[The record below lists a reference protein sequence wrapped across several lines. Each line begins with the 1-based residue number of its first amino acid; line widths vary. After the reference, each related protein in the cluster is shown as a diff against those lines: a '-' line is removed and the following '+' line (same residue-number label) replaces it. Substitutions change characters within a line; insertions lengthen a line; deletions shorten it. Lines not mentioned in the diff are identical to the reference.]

1 VSPHAA
7 ADAVGAMASLAESP
21 PRPGH
26 RGWSS
31 LKTSYRA
38 QSIAALVEENPEAG
52 MFVEVLTSMTDY
64 GACLAGIPCAA
75 AASPHSASLTQDA
88 P

>member
-1 VSPHAA
+1 MLREPWRRLPNRLRVRATEAGRVS
-7 ADAVGAMASLAESP
+7 
-21 PRPGH
+21 R
-26 RGWSS
+26 RR
-31 LKTSYRA
+31 YRA